1 METQT
6 DTDVLIVGSG
16 PVGLFLANECVRRGL
31 RWRLVELRPGQT
43 SYSKALAVM
52 PRTLEILDMAG
63 LVAPFLEIANR
74 VTEVAVISHRR
85 RLARLHFAPEQSP
98 DQFIA
103 MIPQDVT
110 ERLLVQA
117 LERRGG
123 VIEYDTRFLS
133 ARQEHDHV
141 IAEVEHRGERS
152 TITASYVVGCDG
164 PHSTIRHLLDLP
176 FEGAQYDATYLLA
189 DVESDTAL
197 PADEMQLCPSEM
209 GPVAIFPMSQTRRRV
224 LASINEME
232 GPLPSLELVRRIL
245 DQRGPGGLDIQSMS
259 WSSYFRIHHRQV
271 GRLRVGR
278 IFIAG
283 DAGHIHSPVGGQG
296 MNTGLQDIWNLVWK
310 LDLAVQG
317 LASEELLDSY
327 SSERRPVIR
336 QVIETTDRLTRAM
349 TTPSRLAQILRDA
362 IIPMVSRLA
371 PFQHAFVQR
380 MSELDVAYPG
390 SPIVE
395 GEGRR
400 YFDPSMTGGDG
411 IRNRYLLLLPL
422 GADASL
428 IDSARQ
434 FVEARPSLVE
444 LRQGRET
451 DLLLVRPDG
460 YVAYDEKHP
469 RGDATWKAIGKLID
483 RGVPR
488 QPAHAVRR

>member
-16 PVGLFLANECVRRGL
+16 PVGLFLANECVRRGM
-31 RWRLVELRPGQT
+31 RWRLIELRPGQT
-43 SYSKALAVM
+43 SYSKALAIM

-63 LVAPFLEIANR
+63 LAEPFLEVANR

-98 DQFIA
+98 YQFIA
-103 MIPQDVT
+103 MVPQDVT

-123 VIEYDTRFLS
+123 VIEYETRFLS
-133 ARQEHDHV
+133 ARQEDDRV
-141 IAEVEHRGERS
+141 LAEVEHQGQRS
-152 TITASYVVGCDG
+152 TITAAYVVGCDG
-164 PHSTIRHLLDLP
+164 PHSTVRHLLDLP

-197 PADEMQLCPSEM
+197 PSDEMQLCPSEK

-224 LASINEME
+224 LASVDTME
-232 GPLPSLELVRRIL
+232 GPAPSVELVHRIL
-245 DQRGPGGLDIQSMS
+245 EERGPGGLDIQSMS

-271 GRLRVGR
+271 ARLRVAR
-278 IFIAG
+278 IFVAG

-310 LDLAVQG
+310 LDLAVRG

-327 SSERRPVIR
+327 SAERRPVIK
-336 QVIETTDRLTRAM
+336 QVIETTDRLTKAM
-349 TTPSRLAQILRDA
+349 TTPSRVAQLLRDA

-390 SPIVE
+390 SPIIE

-400 YFDPSMTGGDG
+400 YFDPSMVGGDG
-411 IRNRYLLLLPL
+411 IRNRYLIFLPM
-422 GADASL
+422 GAEAWL
-428 IDSARQ
+428 IEAARQ
-434 FVEARPSLVE
+434 FVEARSPLVE
-444 LRQGRET
+444 LRQGREER
-451 DLLLVRPDG
+451 LVLVRPDG
-460 YVAYDEKHP
+460 YAAYEEKHP
-469 RGDATWKAIGKLID
+469 KADSSWKAIGKLID
-483 RGVPR
+483 RGTRR
-488 QPAHAVRR
+488 QTVGR